1 MSPYQKGLAVAR
13 PNILLLMT
21 DQERYAPPYE
31 SPELATF
38 RLTQLPARARL
49 RSAGLE
55 LHRHYAG
62 STACLPSRA
71 TLFTGQYPSLHGLL
85 KPMAWPNPITIR
97 QCAGW
102 IQPVC
107 RPWVTGF
114 EPVATAPTTAESGTS
129 PPPICPAQTAMR
141 ASWLLMTTE
150 L

>member
-31 SPELATF
+31 SPELAAF

-71 TLFTGQYPSLHGLL
+71 TLFTGQYPSLHGVTKTDGLA
-85 KPMAWPNPITIR
+85 KPHNDPAMRWLDP
-97 QCAGW
+97 AGS
-102 IQPVC
+102 

-129 PPPICPAQTAMR
+129 PPPICPAQR
-141 ASWLLMTTE
+141 A
-150 L
+150 